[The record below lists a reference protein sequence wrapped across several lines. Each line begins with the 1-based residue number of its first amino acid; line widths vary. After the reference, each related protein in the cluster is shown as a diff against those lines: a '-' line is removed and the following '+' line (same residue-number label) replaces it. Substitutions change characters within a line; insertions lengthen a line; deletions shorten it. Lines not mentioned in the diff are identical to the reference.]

1 MLFCEVAV
9 LHTSHL
15 LYFLLF
21 GKYFW
26 PLLGVVVIVIL
37 LLLYFLTQC
46 VDDYFK
52 TSASLFSLFF
62 SQNRNII
69 DLIQE
74 LSMYYCSLLLF
85 SCITVLLYY
94 VTSLLL

>member
-15 LYFLLF
+15 LVNI
-21 GKYFW
+21 
-26 PLLGVVVIVIL
+26 LGVVVIVIL

-52 TSASLFSLFF
+52 TSASLFILFF
-62 SQNRNII
+62 SQNRNVI

-85 SCITVLLYY
+85 SCIM
-94 VTSLLL
+94 